1 MALGA
6 TIYKAQ
12 LDVSDLD
19 RNHFSSH
26 ALTLALHPSETEERL
41 MVRLLA
47 FALHADEDL
56 QFGKGISSEGEA
68 AVWNIDPT
76 GRIRLWIEV
85 GQPDETRVRKACG
98 RADAVVVYC
107 YSRAA
112 EVWWRQ
118 NQDWLNKLD
127 KVAVVQL
134 VVEDTQMLAAMAQR
148 NMALSCT
155 VQEGL
160 VYLNEG
166 SVQPVTLKASLA
178 YRSL

>member
-12 LDVSDLD
+12 LDISDLD
-19 RNHFSSH
+19 RHYFASH

-47 FALHADEDL
+47 FVMNADQDL

-76 GRIRLWIEV
+76 GRIRLWVEV

-112 EVWWRQ
+112 EVWWKQ
-118 NQDWLNKLD
+118 NQEWLNKLD
-127 KVAVVQL
+127 KVTVVQL
-134 VVEDTQMLAAMAQR
+134 AVEDTQTLASLAQR
-148 NMALSCT
+148 NMVLACT

-160 VYLNEG
+160 VYINEA
-166 SVQPVTLKASLA
+166 SVQPVVLKAVG
-178 YRSL
+178 

>member
-112 EVWWRQ
+112 DVWWRQ

-127 KVAVVQL
+127 KVTVVQL
-134 VVEDTQMLAAMAQR
+134 VVEDTQTLAAMAQR

-160 VYLNEG
+160 VYLNDG
-166 SVQPVTLKASLA
+166 SVQPVVLKAQVG
-178 YRSL
+178 

>member
-12 LDVSDLD
+12 LDISDLD
-19 RNHFSSH
+19 RHYFASH

-47 FALHADEDL
+47 FVLNADEDL

-76 GRIRLWIEV
+76 GRIRLWVEV

-112 EVWWRQ
+112 EVWWKQ
-118 NQDWLNKLD
+118 NQEWLNKLD
-127 KVAVVQL
+127 KVTVVQL
-134 VVEDTQMLAAMAQR
+134 AVEDTQTLASLAQR
-148 NMALSCT
+148 NMALACT
-155 VQEGL
+155 VQEGV
-160 VYLNEG
+160 VYINEA
-166 SVQPVTLKASLA
+166 SVQPVVLKAVA
-178 YRSL
+178 